1 MGQMTAIRTIWDV
14 LAIYRDMD
22 KAGIL
27 DMMVE
32 PPISVIE
39 DDLDLAVESYQMRR
53 TWTI

>member
-1 MGQMTAIRTIWDV
+1 MTITAIRTIWDV

-22 KAGIL
+22 ESGML
-27 DMMVE
+27 DIMVE

-39 DDLDLAVESYQMRR
+39 DDLDLAVESYHMRR